1 MGLFYASTVLAIAIF
16 LSGMFH
22 KNIDM
27 LEGYPL
33 YSIIKPYLVDR
44 GSLVATIMFIL
55 LVLF

>member
-16 LSGMFH
+16 LSGVIH

-33 YSIIKPYLVDR
+33 YSLIKPYLVER
-44 GSLVATIMFIL
+44 GYLIAAIMFIL
-55 LVLF
+55 LALF

>member
-16 LSGMFH
+16 LSGIIH

-33 YSIIKPYLVDR
+33 YSLIKPYLVER
-44 GSLVATIMFIL
+44 GYLIAAIMFVL
-55 LVLF
+55 LTLF

>member
-16 LSGMFH
+16 LSGIVS

-33 YSIIKPYLVDR
+33 YSLVKPYIMDR
-44 GSLVATIMFIL
+44 GILVATIMFIL
-55 LVLF
+55 LVLL

>member
-16 LSGMFH
+16 LSGLIH

-33 YSIIKPYLVDR
+33 YSLIKPYLVDR
-44 GSLVATIMFIL
+44 GYLVVAIMFLIL
-55 LVLF
+55 TLF